1 VGRPGCGSELN
12 IFSSNSQLQKHAEHI
27 LIKKKCF
34 TKMKN
39 KQKQDTHTKD
49 AATKLPP
56 QKTIIAI
63 LRNISHLM
71 PLCTLQRTSDA
82 SWKGE

>member
-39 KQKQDTHTKD
+39 KTKTRYSHKGRSNKTTTAKNNNSD
-49 AATKLPP
+49 P
-56 QKTIIAI
+56 QKHQPSNA
-63 LRNISHLM
+63 
-71 PLCTLQRTSDA
+71 TLHATEN
-82 SWKGE
+82 K